1 MGSSLAISGPN
12 WDSSRVARVAAL
24 GVASLVLIGLIG
36 WALFA
41 LRVPATCSYS
51 ALQGL
56 ASFGIVSA
64 AVAGFIGGHL
74 LGRWFEPA
82 RQERA
87 LAAFAARATLAP
99 DVGASE
105 AETLLWQAGGDA
117 SLQQE
122 LFFTGQVRQ
131 PRRALVVEATVVVLL
146 ALVTV
151 LLVYET
157 VALAATNINWPIT
170 YYVRCFASSKPL
182 AAGIGAAAFCFLLGH
197 MIWYPEDRGE

>member
-1 MGSSLAISGPN
+1 
-12 WDSSRVARVAAL
+12 VAAL

-51 ALQGL
+51 ALQGF

-64 AVAGFIGGHL
+64 AVAGFIAGHL

-82 RQERA
+82 REARA
-87 LAAFAARATLAP
+87 LAAFAARASLVP

-105 AETLLWQAGGDA
+105 AETLAWQVGGDA
-117 SLQQE
+117 SAQQE

-131 PRRALVVEATVVVLL
+131 PRRALVVQATLVVLL
-146 ALVTV
+146 ALVTL

-157 VALAATNINWPIT
+157 VALVATNVNWPIT

-182 AAGIGAAAFCFLLGH
+182 AAGIGAASFCFLIGH
-197 MIWYPEDRGE
+197 LIWYPEDRRD